1 MGDLSLVLWNFIL
14 SSSNVTEMVES
25 EELPTI
31 ADDLVV
37 TKYKMSAEIVNK
49 VLKELVDACKASGS
63 VRDLYILG
71 DNRLTEETSKAFKKD
86 KKLTKGIAFPTC
98 ISVNN
103 CICHFSPLTTEPDVI
118 LADGD
123 MVKID
128 MGAHIDGFIAVVAH
142 TVVVGASVDNPVT
155 GSKADALM
163 AAHLASAVALR
174 LVKPGN
180 ETYEVTET
188 VSKVGEAFDCKPVE
202 GMLSHQLEQ
211 NRIDGEKTI
220 IQNPS
225 EAQRKEHDKFEFALH
240 EVYAVDVLISSGDGQ
255 GREKDAKIT
264 VYKKTE
270 DTYMLKMKTSR
281 EFYSK
286 VSKQFGTMPFN
297 LRSMEEEKKAR
308 MGVVE
313 CVTHK
318 LIEPFQVLFDKE
330 GAYVAQYKFTV
341 LLMPNGPHKIT
352 GLPFDET
359 LCKSEKS
366 IEDAE
371 IQKLLKTSANP
382 KAAKKK
388 KKAAEKA
395 VTEETG
401 AAPTLVAG
409 Q

>member
-1 MGDLSLVLWNFIL
+1 
-14 SSSNVTEMVES
+14 MVES

-49 VLKELVDACKASGS
+49 VLKELVDACKATGS
-63 VRDLYILG
+63 VRDLCILG
-71 DNRLTEETSKAFKKD
+71 DKRLAEETGKAFKKD

-98 ISVNN
+98 VSVNN
-103 CICHFSPLTTEPDVI
+103 TICHFSPLTTEPDVI

-142 TVVVGASVDNPVT
+142 TVVVGATVENPVT
-155 GSKADALM
+155 GGKADALM
-163 AAHLASAVALR
+163 AAHLASEAALR

-188 VSKVGEAFDCKPVE
+188 VSKVGEAFGCKPVE

-352 GLPFDET
+352 GLPFDEAT
-359 LCKSEKS
+359 CKSEKS

-401 AAPTLVAG
+401 AVPALVAG

>member
-1 MGDLSLVLWNFIL
+1 LIHFYKRSAMVGDKEVGD
-14 SSSNVTEMVES
+14 
-25 EELPTI
+25 LPTI

-37 TKYKMSAEIVNK
+37 TKYKMAAEIVNK
-49 VLKELVDACKASGS
+49 VLKEICDGCKPGTS
-63 VRDLYILG
+63 VRDLCMHG
-71 DNRLTEETSKAFKKD
+71 DSRLVEETSKAFKKD
-86 KKLTKGIAFPTC
+86 KKLVKGIAFPTC

-103 CICHFSPLTTEPDVI
+103 CICHFSPLTTEPDVT

-123 MVKID
+123 LVKID
-128 MGAHIDGFIAVVAH
+128 LGAHIDGFIAVVAH
-142 TVVVGASVDNPVT
+142 TLVVGASGDSPVT
-155 GSKADALM
+155 GKKADPIL
-163 AAHLASAVALR
+163 AAHLASEAALR

-188 VSKVGEAFDCKPVE
+188 VSKIGEAFDCKPVE

-240 EVYAVDVLISSGDGQ
+240 EVYAVDVLISSGEGQ

-264 VYKKTE
+264 IYKKTE

-281 EFYSK
+281 EFFSK

-297 LRSMEEEKKAR
+297 LRSMDDEKKAR
-308 MGVVE
+308 MGVHE

-318 LIEPFQVLFDKE
+318 LIDPFQVLYDKE

-352 GLPFDET
+352 GLPFDEA
-359 LCKSEKS
+359 LYKSDHS
-366 IEDAE
+366 LEDAE
-371 IQKLLKTSANP
+371 ILKLLKTSANP

-395 VTEETG
+395 VSDETAGEE
-401 AAPTLVAG
+401 AAPTLVE

>member
-1 MGDLSLVLWNFIL
+1 MAADKDLGG
-14 SSSNVTEMVES
+14 EA
-25 EELPTI
+25 PTI

-37 TKYKMSAEIVNK
+37 TKYKMAAEIVNK
-49 VLKELVDACKASGS
+49 VLKELCEAIKPGGS
-63 VRDLYILG
+63 VRDMCIQG
-71 DNRLTEETSKAFKKD
+71 DQRLVEETSKAFKKD
-86 KKLTKGIAFPTC
+86 KKLVKGIAFPTC

-103 CICHFSPLTTEPDVI
+103 CICHYSPLTTEADTI
-118 LADGD
+118 FADGD

-142 TVVVGASVDNPVT
+142 TLVIGASADSPVT
-155 GSKADALM
+155 GKKADAIL
-163 AAHLASAVALR
+163 AAHLASEAALR

-188 VSKVGEAFDCKPVE
+188 VSKIGEAFDCKPVE

-211 NRIDGEKTI
+211 NKIDGEKTI

-225 EAQRKEHDKFEFALH
+225 EAQRKEHEKYEFSLH
-240 EVYAVDVLISSGDGQ
+240 EVYAVDVLISSGEGQ

-264 VYKKTE
+264 IYKKTE

-281 EFYSK
+281 EFFSK

-297 LRSMEEEKKAR
+297 LRSMDDEKKAR
-308 MGVVE
+308 MGVHE

-318 LIEPFQVLFDKE
+318 LIEPFQVLYDKE
-330 GAYVAQYKFTV
+330 GAHVAQYKFTV

-352 GLPFDET
+352 GLPFDEA
-359 LCKSEKS
+359 LYKSEKS
-366 IEDAE
+366 LTDGE
-371 IQKLLKTSANP
+371 ILKLLKTSANP

-395 VTEETG
+395 VSDETTGEE
-401 AAPTLVAG
+401 APALVE

>member
-1 MGDLSLVLWNFIL
+1 MVADNEDL
-14 SSSNVTEMVES
+14 
-25 EELPTI
+25 
-31 ADDLVV
+31 
-37 TKYKMSAEIVNK
+37 
-49 VLKELVDACKASGS
+49 
-63 VRDLYILG
+63 
-71 DNRLTEETSKAFKKD
+71 
-86 KKLTKGIAFPTC
+86 
-98 ISVNN
+98 
-103 CICHFSPLTTEPDVI
+103 
-118 LADGD
+118 
-123 MVKID
+123 VKID

-142 TVVVGASVDNPVT
+142 TVVVGSSASNPVT
-155 GSKADALM
+155 GKKADVLL
-163 AAHLASAVALR
+163 AAQLCSEAALR

-188 VSKVGEAFDCKPVE
+188 VSKIAESFDCKPVE

-211 NRIDGEKTI
+211 NKIDGEKTI

-225 EAQRKEHDKFEFALH
+225 EAQRKEHEKFEFSVH
-240 EVYAVDVLISSGDGQ
+240 EVYAVDVLITTGEGL

-264 VYKKTE
+264 VYKKTD

-286 VSKQFGTMPFN
+286 VSKQFGAMPFN
-297 LRSMEEEKKAR
+297 IRNMEDEKKAR

-330 GAYVAQYKFTV
+330 GAHVAQYKFTV

-352 GLPFDET
+352 GLPFDEAI
-359 LCKSEKS
+359 CKSEKS

-395 VTEETG
+395 VSDETAG
-401 AAPTLVAG
+401 DDAAPTLVE